1 MHTHDAHAPLFLLQ
15 VVDDLSAVR
24 TEVGIDERHMHP
36 VGAAFVVLPDELVE
50 GQVVADIL
58 EYLSAK
64 RHVALNVDVCRLTL
78 QVLGVIDSTNGLVQ
92 LLAAIAAADLDRLA
106 HRHAERFE
114 HESTQI
120 DEVDHLLDAWFIIYT
135 ETLRRV

>member
-15 VVDDLSAVR
+15 IVDDLSAVR

-36 VGAAFVVLPDELVE
+36 VGAAGRMFPYQLVE
-50 GQVVADIL
+50 WKVVADIL
-58 EYLSAK
+58 KYLSAK

>member
-24 TEVGIDERHMHP
+24 TEVGIDERDMHP

-50 GQVVADIL
+50 WQVIADIL
-58 EYLSAK
+58 KYLLTK

-92 LLAAIAAADLDRLA
+92 LLAAVAAADLDRLA